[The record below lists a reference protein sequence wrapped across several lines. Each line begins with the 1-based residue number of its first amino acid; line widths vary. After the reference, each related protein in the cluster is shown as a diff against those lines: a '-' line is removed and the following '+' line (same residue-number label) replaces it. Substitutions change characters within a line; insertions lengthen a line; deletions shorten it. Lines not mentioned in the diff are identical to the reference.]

1 MTKFKVTVKSHGKP
15 NIERVKKACER
26 FARNA
31 VISTSNRRIEADK
44 AS

>member
-1 MTKFKVTVKSHGKP
+1 MSKFKVTVRSHGKP
-15 NIERVKKACER
+15 NIDRVKKACER

-31 VISTSNRRIEADK
+31 VISTPNRRAETNK